1 MGNVRSGLG
10 AVAMASCV
18 LATGAHAQDA
28 DLRARVSALEALLTA
43 QGRLASEQDQKLAA
57 QARQLAEQA
66 RALAVLSGADL
77 GALSGRG
84 AADPTP
90 RSTGGAPTALAG
102 GTGGGT
108 GQVEPASPGT
118 PRGVRTVGEAPPEA
132 EAVEVA
138 ALPERQGVLTPK
150 GQFVLEPSVDYTH
163 ASTNRLVFRGV
174 EIVTGVQVG
183 VIEASDADRNGVGA
197 SLSGR
202 YGLSDRLEVQLT
214 VPYVRRAD
222 RLTILAQRDET
233 ISRTTSLKGSGMG
246 DVELG
251 ARYQINRARPGR
263 PVFIG
268 ALRVKSDTGASPFE
282 IDRDEFGV
290 AGALATGSGFWGVEP
305 GISFLY
311 PTDPIVIFGGVS
323 YLYHMPKD
331 IDQMI
336 GGVQVGKV
344 DPGDSI
350 GVNAGF
356 GFAINPKFS
365 FSLGYRHNYILPTKS
380 QINGLG
386 QKSESL
392 QVGVFTFGWSLRLT
406 DRMTISNGYEFG
418 ATSDA
423 PDVRVVLRLPYRF

>member
-1 MGNVRSGLG
+1 M
-10 AVAMASCV
+10 
-18 LATGAHAQDA
+18 
-28 DLRARVSALEALLTA
+28 E
-43 QGRLASEQDQKLAA
+43 KLVAA
-57 QARQLAEQA
+57 QARRLAEQE
-66 RALAVLSGADL
+66 RALTVLSRPDLGQLSGAGV
-77 GALSGRG
+77 GATS
-84 AADPTP
+84 PQEK
-90 RSTGGAPTALAG
+90 ALV
-102 GTGGGT
+102 
-108 GQVEPASPGT
+108 QVEPASPGAQRNE
-118 PRGVRTVGEAPPEA
+118 PARVGQAPPER

-138 ALPERQGVLTPK
+138 ALPERQGVLTPR

-174 EIVTGVQVG
+174 EIVTGVQIG

-197 SLSGR
+197 SLTGR

-222 RLTILAQRDET
+222 RLTTLAQRDET
-233 ISRTTSLKGSGMG
+233 ISRTLSLKGSGLG

-268 ALRVKSDTGASPFE
+268 ALRVKGDTGTSPFE

-290 AGALATGSGFWGVEP
+290 ARRLATGSGFWAVEP
-305 GISFLY
+305 GLTFLY

-323 YLYHMPKD
+323 YLYHVPED
-331 IDQMI
+331 IDRTI
-336 GGVQVGKV
+336 GEVLVGKV
-344 DPGDSI
+344 DPGDAI

-380 QINGLG
+380 QINGTG

-392 QVGVFTFGWSLRLT
+392 QVGVFTFGWSLRLS
-406 DRMTISNGYEFG
+406 DKMTISNGYEFG

-423 PDVRVVLRLPYRF
+423 PDVRVVLRAPYRF

>member
-1 MGNVRSGLG
+1 MRTIRIGLG
-10 AVAMASCV
+10 AVA
-18 LATGAHAQDA
+18 ATACLLGAEARAQDA
-28 DLRARVSALEALLTA
+28 DLRSRVDALE
-43 QGRLASEQDQKLAA
+43 KLVAA
-57 QARQLAEQA
+57 QTRRLAEQE
-66 RALAVLSGADL
+66 RALTVLSRPDLGQLSGA
-77 GALSGRG
+77 GV
-84 AADPTP
+84 
-90 RSTGGAPTALAG
+90 GAPAPQEKALA
-102 GTGGGT
+102 
-108 GQVEPASPGT
+108 QVEPASPGAQRNE
-118 PRGVRTVGEAPPEA
+118 PSRVGQAPPEKD
-132 EAVEVA
+132 AVEVA
-138 ALPERQGVLTPK
+138 ALPERQGVLTPR

-174 EIVTGVQVG
+174 EIVTGVQIG

-197 SLSGR
+197 SLTGR

-222 RLTILAQRDET
+222 RLTTLAQRDET
-233 ISRTTSLKGSGMG
+233 ISRTLSLKGSGLG

-251 ARYQINRARPGR
+251 ARYQINQARPGR

-268 ALRVKSDTGASPFE
+268 ALRVKGDTGTSPFE

-290 AGALATGSGFWGVEP
+290 ARRLATGSGFWAVEP
-305 GISFLY
+305 GLTFLY

-331 IDQMI
+331 IDRTI
-336 GGVQVGKV
+336 GEVLVGKV
-344 DPGDSI
+344 DPGDAI

-392 QVGVFTFGWSLRLT
+392 QVGVFTFGWSLRLS
-406 DRMTISNGYEFG
+406 DKMTISNGYEFG

-423 PDVRVVLRLPYRF
+423 PDVRVVLRAPYRF

>member
-1 MGNVRSGLG
+1 MGNIRSGLG
-10 AVAMASCV
+10 AVAIASCV
-18 LATGAHAQDA
+18 FGTGAQAQDA
-28 DLRARVSALEALLTA
+28 DLGARVAALEAALAA
-43 QGRLASEQDQKLAA
+43 QVRLASEQARKLTV
-57 QARQLAEQA
+57 QARQLTEQE
-66 RALAVLSGADL
+66 RALAALNGADL
-77 GALSGRG
+77 SQLSGKG
-84 AADPTP
+84 ASEQVSPP
-90 RSTGGAPTALAG
+90 RATAIA
-102 GTGGGT
+102 
-108 GQVEPASPGT
+108 QVEPVSPGRPKGANT
-118 PRGVRTVGEAPPEA
+118 TVGEAPPDKA
-132 EAVEVA
+132 AVEVA
-138 ALPERQGVLTPK
+138 AIPERQGVLTPK
-150 GQFVLEPSVDYTH
+150 SQFILEPSVDYTH

-174 EIVTGVQVG
+174 EIVTGVQIG
-183 VIEASDADRNGVGA
+183 VIEASDADRNGLGG
-197 SLSGR
+197 SISGR
-202 YGLSDRLEVQLT
+202 YGLTDRLEVQLT
-214 VPYVRRAD
+214 VPYVRRSD

-233 ISRTTSLKGSGMG
+233 ISRTTSLEGSGVG

-263 PVFIG
+263 PVLIG
-268 ALRVKSDTGASPFE
+268 ALRVKSDTGTSPFE

-305 GISFLY
+305 GLTFLY

-406 DRMTISNGYEFG
+406 DRMTISNGYEFA

>member
-18 LATGAHAQDA
+18 LATGAQAQDA

-43 QGRLASEQDQKLAA
+43 QVRLAGEQDQKLAA
-57 QARQLAEQA
+57 QARQLAEQE

-77 GALSGRG
+77 GGLSGRG
-84 AADPTP
+84 AADPSP
-90 RSTGGAPTALAG
+90 RPAAG
-102 GTGGGT
+102 LPPGT
-108 GQVEPASPGT
+108 GQVEPASPGA

-174 EIVTGVQVG
+174 EIVTGVQIG
-183 VIEASDADRNGVGA
+183 VIEASDADRNGLGA

-233 ISRTTSLKGSGMG
+233 ISRTTSLKGSGVG

-268 ALRVKSDTGASPFE
+268 ALRVKSDTGTSPFE

-305 GISFLY
+305 GVSFLY
-311 PTDPIVIFGGVS
+311 PTDPIVIFGGLS

-392 QVGVFTFGWSLRLT
+392 QVGVFTFGWSLRLS

>member
-1 MGNVRSGLG
+1 MKTTRIGLG
-10 AVAMASCV
+10 AVAITTCLLGTEAR
-18 LATGAHAQDA
+18 AQDA
-28 DLRARVSALEALLTA
+28 DMRSRVDALE
-43 QGRLASEQDQKLAA
+43 KLVAA
-57 QARQLAEQA
+57 QARQLAEQE
-66 RALAVLSGADL
+66 RALTVLSRPDLGRLSGAGV
-77 GALSGRG
+77 GAQPSQQK
-84 AADPTP
+84 AFV
-90 RSTGGAPTALAG
+90 
-102 GTGGGT
+102 
-108 GQVEPASPGT
+108 QVGSVSPGE
-118 PRGVRTVGEAPPEA
+118 PSRVGQAPPERD
-132 EAVEVA
+132 AVEVA
-138 ALPERQGVLTPK
+138 ALPERQGVLTPR

-174 EIVTGVQVG
+174 EIVTGVQIG

-197 SLSGR
+197 SLTGR

-222 RLTILAQRDET
+222 RLTTLAQRDET
-233 ISRTTSLKGSGMG
+233 ISRTQSLRSSGVG

-268 ALRVKSDTGASPFE
+268 ALRVKGDTGTSPFE

-290 AGALATGSGFWGVEP
+290 ARRLATGSGFWAVEP
-305 GISFLY
+305 GLTFLY
-311 PTDPIVIFGGVS
+311 PTDPIVIFGGLS

-331 IDQMI
+331 IDRTI
-336 GGVQVGKV
+336 GEVVVGKV
-344 DPGDSI
+344 DPGDAI

-380 QINGLG
+380 QINGTG

-392 QVGVFTFGWSLRLT
+392 QVGVFTFGWSLRLS
-406 DRMTISNGYEFG
+406 DRMTVSNGYEFG